1 MPVGTFQDVYQVKLT
16 VPNDKDLAY
25 TYFKIHSEYFFFN
38 FPDSQIIIWMTNKL
52 KKKIHVM
59 TGENKRIDDS
69 ESARSPSTMYS
80 SSEAPAKQKE
90 VIQFYRRQSFQ
101 RYVLKTSWI
110 VSRVKKLSFS
120 TRTLSSLSRTH
131 THSNFTTQNII
142 CIHIQ

>member
-1 MPVGTFQDVYQVKLT
+1 
-16 VPNDKDLAY
+16 
-25 TYFKIHSEYFFFN
+25 
-38 FPDSQIIIWMTNKL
+38 
-52 KKKIHVM
+52 M

-131 THSNFTTQNII
+131 THTAISQLKT
-142 CIHIQ
+142 